1 MDLTVEGRHTEVR
14 ERWQHLI
21 EKQAQGLARKAPEIL
36 HLRVT
41 LIKSPHHLEGAEEVR
56 LVGSIPGDQLVVSKQ
71 KKTMDEAIRA
81 AFAALERMLPREPG
95 RHGWTVVKE
104 PAPRLRGTVHQ
115 LFPEEGFGFV
125 LLDNGRQ
132 AYFHRRSV
140 TGLPFEKLEVGTAV
154 AIDLEQG
161 DKGPQASRVE
171 VM

>member
-132 AYFHRRSV
+132 
-140 TGLPFEKLEVGTAV
+140 TGLPFEKLAVGTAV
-154 AIDLEQG
+154 AIDLAQG